1 MFGAVDAY
9 EEFRNEGYKS
19 SVIDFYILVKY
30 SVILEVALFYR
41 RIRAI
46 RTTDHGLAATIKFGK
61 GPTGTGSRIDANM
74 YQQSTTSNMI
84 HKSTIP

>member
-19 SVIDFYILVKY
+19 SDIDFYNAVKY

-41 RIRAI
+41 RILAM
-46 RTTDHGLAATIKFGK
+46 RTTDHGLASTITCGK
-61 GPTGTGSRIDANM
+61 GTTGTGTGRRIDANM

-84 HKSTIP
+84 HK